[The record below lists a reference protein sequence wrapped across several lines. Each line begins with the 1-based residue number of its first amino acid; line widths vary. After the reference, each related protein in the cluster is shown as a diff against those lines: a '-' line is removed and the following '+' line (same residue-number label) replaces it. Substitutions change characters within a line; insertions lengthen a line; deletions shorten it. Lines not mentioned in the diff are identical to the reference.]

1 MDDGGREG
9 HSWVYDKRE
18 REEKQK
24 EKLKERKSREK
35 SLVV

>member
-1 MDDGGREG
+1 MDDGGRKG
-9 HSWVYDKRE
+9 HSWVYDEKE